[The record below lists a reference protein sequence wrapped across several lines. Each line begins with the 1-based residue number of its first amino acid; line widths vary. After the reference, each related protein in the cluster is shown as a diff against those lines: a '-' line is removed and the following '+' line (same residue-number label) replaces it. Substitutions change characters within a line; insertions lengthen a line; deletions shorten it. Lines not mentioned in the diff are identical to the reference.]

1 MTISRRREV
10 VETLQGTGE
19 VLKGTQAVAKIRYSL
34 RIEKEEVYAR
44 TFDGRDEHM
53 LDQKFLS
60 GCISPLDGS
69 LEARTGRSSSSDT
82 PLALTLEDGRR
93 FRFEVV
99 DHDVVSG
106 EYRIRGVGSFDVTRG

>member
-19 VLKGTQAVAKIRYSL
+19 VQNDLRVMAKVRYSL

-44 TFDGRDEHM
+44 TFDGKDEHM

-60 GCISPLDGS
+60 GCISPLDGD
-69 LEARTGRSSSSDT
+69 LEAHTGTSST
-82 PLALTLEDGRR
+82 PGPPLVLTLEDGRR
-93 FRFEVV
+93 FQFEVV
-99 DHDVVSG
+99 EHDPASD
-106 EYRIRGVGSFDVTRG
+106 EHRIAGVGSFDVTPG

>member
-19 VLKGTQAVAKIRYSL
+19 VLKELQVITKVSYSL

-44 TFDGRDEHM
+44 TFDGKDEHM

-69 LEARTGRSSSSDT
+69 IEARTRPSSTPDA

-93 FRFEVV
+93 FQFEVV
-99 DHDVVSG
+99 EHDAVSG
-106 EYRIRGVGSFDVTRG
+106 EYRIKGVGSFDVTPG

>member
-19 VLKGTQAVAKIRYSL
+19 VLRETQVLAKTRYSL

-44 TFDGRDEHM
+44 TFDGKDEHM

-69 LEARTGRSSSSDT
+69 LEASAGTCSTSDAA
-82 PLALTLEDGRR
+82 LDLTLEDGRR

-99 DHDVVSG
+99 EHDAVSG
-106 EYRIRGVGSFDVTRG
+106 EYRIRGVGSFDVTPA

>member
-10 VETLQGTGE
+10 VETLRGTGE
-19 VLKGTQAVAKIRYSL
+19 VLRDTQVIAKTRYSL
-34 RIEKEEVYAR
+34 RIEKEEVYTR

-69 LEARTGRSSSSDT
+69 LEAHAGTPPTSDAA
-82 PLALTLEDGRR
+82 LALTLEDGRQ

-99 DHDVVSG
+99 EHDPVSG
-106 EYRIRGVGSFDVTRG
+106 EYRIRGVGSFDATRT